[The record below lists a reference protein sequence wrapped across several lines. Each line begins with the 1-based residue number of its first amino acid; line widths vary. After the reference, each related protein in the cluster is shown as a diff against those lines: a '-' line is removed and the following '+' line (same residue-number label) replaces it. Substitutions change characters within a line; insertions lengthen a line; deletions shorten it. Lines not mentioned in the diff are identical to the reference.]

1 MIISLKLM
9 GGLGNQLFQL
19 FACLNYALEHNK
31 EMILSEKKLDILS
44 YADNKSERP
53 LYWNSF
59 LSEFK
64 KYILNNEEYELK
76 EKSIKLLYRENEQYE
91 PIPHT
96 DQNLMLCGYFQSY
109 KYFKKYENEI
119 IPMLRLE
126 HYTNI
131 VLSKYPLTGNTI
143 NISLHFRIGDYIN
156 IQEHHP
162 ILNIKYYI
170 KSLDYIIQ
178 QINSTEKKINV
189 LCFGEKQN
197 ENDVLSNINK
207 LIQYF
212 PDIQYTPICNCDLL
226 DYEEMILMSCCTH
239 NIIANSTFSWW
250 GAFLNK
256 HNNKIVTYP
265 ETWFGKSIEKQV
277 SNICPCE
284 WKCIS
289 E

>member
-1 MIISLKLM
+1 MTQQSL
-9 GGLGNQLFQL
+9 
-19 FACLNYALEHNK
+19 E
-31 EMILSEKKLDILS
+31 
-44 YADNKSERP
+44 
-53 LYWNSF
+53 
-59 LSEFK
+59 
-64 KYILNNEEYELK
+64 
-76 EKSIKLLYRENEQYE
+76 
-91 PIPHT
+91 
-96 DQNLMLCGYFQSY
+96 
-109 KYFKKYENEI
+109 
-119 IPMLRLE
+119 
-126 HYTNI
+126 
-131 VLSKYPLTGNTI
+131 
-143 NISLHFRIGDYIN
+143 
-156 IQEHHP
+156 
-162 ILNIKYYI
+162 
-170 KSLDYIIQ
+170 YIIQ
-178 QINSTEKKINV
+178 QINLTEKKINV

-256 HNNKIVTYP
+256 HDSKIVTYP
-265 ETWFGKSIEKQV
+265 KTWFGKSAEKQD